1 MKLVL
6 RIFDKV
12 LRIIENARVKYSGLN
27 SGGGGYIGLYNRFYS
42 PQNIRLDK
50 YVHIGNNNRFYADA
64 EISIGEGTII
74 SDDCVFR
81 TASHYYD
88 GDDLRMLPY
97 DERVICRPIVIG
109 KNCWIGMGTI
119 ILSGIVIGEG
129 AVVGA
134 GSVVTKSV
142 PKGAVIAGNPAK
154 IIKYRN
160 LDTYQMLA
168 DSNQQIMR
176 TFDSY
181 ERLKIQEGVRKND

>member
-6 RIFDKV
+6 RILDKV

-27 SGGGGYIGLYNRFYS
+27 SEGGYIGLYNRFYS

-50 YVHIGNNNRFYADA
+50 YVHIGNNNRFYEDA

-97 DERVICRPIVIG
+97 DERVICRPIAIE
-109 KNCWIGMGTI
+109 KNCWIGMGAI
-119 ILSGIVIGEG
+119 ILSGSVIGEG

-181 ERLKIQEGVRKND
+181 ERLKIQEGVKKND